1 MHIINPWVF
10 YLADICDSVVLVGAI
25 SGGILVMVGLCLLAV
40 GIYSIHDGTEFN
52 NENEVETGKQ
62 TLKYMKTTLIVAGI
76 MIGASIL
83 IPSKETI
90 YKMMLADVATYE
102 NVDLTAESIEEA
114 FDHIIDKLCELKG
127 DSND

>member
-10 YLADICDSVVLVGAI
+10 YLADICDSAALVGAI
-25 SGGILVMVGLCLLAV
+25 SGGILVMVGLCLWAV

-52 NENEVETGKQ
+52 NENEVKTGKQ
-62 TLKYMKTTLIVAGI
+62 TLKYMRTTLIVASI
-76 MIGASIL
+76 LIGAAIF

-114 FDHIIDKLCELKG
+114 FDHIIDKLGELKG
-127 DSND
+127 NSND

>member
-10 YLADICDSVVLVGAI
+10 YLADICDSAVFVVAI
-25 SGGILVMVGLCLLAV
+25 SGGILAVVGMCLLAV
-40 GIYSIHDGTEFN
+40 GIYSIYDGTEYN
-52 NENEVETGKQ
+52 NENEVKTGKQ

-76 MIGASIL
+76 LIGAAIF

-114 FDHIIDKLCELKG
+114 FDHIIDKLGELKG

>member
-10 YLADICDSVVLVGAI
+10 YLADICDSTVLVGAV
-25 SGGILVMVGLCLLAV
+25 SGGILVVVGLCLLAV
-40 GIYSIHDGTEFN
+40 GIYSIHDGTAFN

-62 TLKYMKTTLIVAGI
+62 TLKYVKTTLIVAGI

-114 FDHIIDKLCELKG
+114 FDHIIDKLGELKG

>member
-10 YLADICDSVVLVGAI
+10 YLADICDSAALVGAVI
-25 SGGILVMVGLCLLAV
+25 GRILTMVGLCLLAF

-52 NENEVETGKQ
+52 DKNEVKSGKQ
-62 TLKYMKTTLIVAGI
+62 TFKYAKTTLIVAGI
-76 MIGASIL
+76 MIGAAIL

-127 DSND
+127 NSND

>member
-10 YLADICDSVVLVGAI
+10 YLADICDSAALVGAVI
-25 SGGILVMVGLCLLAV
+25 GRILIVVGLCILAV
-40 GIYSIHDGTEFN
+40 GIYSINDGTEYN
-52 NENEVETGKQ
+52 DENEVKSGKQ
-62 TLKYMKTTLIVAGI
+62 MLKYMKTTLIVAGI
-76 MIGASIL
+76 LIGASIF

-127 DSND
+127 NSND

>member
-10 YLADICDSVVLVGAI
+10 YLADICDSAALVGALI
-25 SGGILVMVGLCLLAV
+25 GRILIVVGLCILAV
-40 GIYSIHDGTEFN
+40 GIYSINDGTEYN
-52 NENEVETGKQ
+52 DENEVKSGKQ
-62 TLKYMKTTLIVAGI
+62 MLKYMKTTLIVAGI
-76 MIGASIL
+76 LIGAEIF

-114 FDHIIDKLCELKG
+114 FDHIIDKLGELKG

>member
-10 YLADICDSVVLVGAI
+10 YLADICDSAALVGAV
-25 SGGILVMVGLCLLAV
+25 SGGILTMVGLCLLAV

-52 NENEVETGKQ
+52 NENEVKTGKQ
-62 TLKYMKTTLIVAGI
+62 TLKYMKTTLIAAGI
-76 MIGASIL
+76 LIGAAIL

-114 FDHIIDKLCELKG
+114 FDHIIDKLGELEG
-127 DSND
+127 DSID

>member
-10 YLADICDSVVLVGAI
+10 YLADICDSAALAVAV
-25 SGGILVMVGLCLLAV
+25 SGGILTMVGLCLLAV

-52 NENEVETGKQ
+52 NENEVKTGKQ
-62 TLKYMKTTLIVAGI
+62 TLKYMKTALIVAGI
-76 MIGASIL
+76 MIGAAIL

-114 FDHIIDKLCELKG
+114 FDHIIDKLGELKG
-127 DSND
+127 SSND

>member
-10 YLADICDSVVLVGAI
+10 YLADICDSAALVGAV
-25 SGGILVMVGLCLLAV
+25 SGGILTMVGLCLLAV

-52 NENEVETGKQ
+52 NENEVKTGKQ

-76 MIGASIL
+76 LIGAAIL

-114 FDHIIDKLCELKG
+114 FDHIIDKLGELKKN
-127 DSND
+127 SND

>member
-114 FDHIIDKLCELKG
+114 FDHIIDKLGELKG

>member
-10 YLADICDSVVLVGAI
+10 YLADICDSAVLVGAI
-25 SGGILVMVGLCLLAV
+25 SGGILVVVGLCLLAV

-52 NENEVETGKQ
+52 NENEVKTGKQ

-76 MIGASIL
+76 MIGAAIL

-114 FDHIIDKLCELKG
+114 FDHIIDKLGELKG
-127 DSND
+127 NSND

>member
-10 YLADICDSVVLVGAI
+10 YLADICDSAVFVGAI
-25 SGGILVMVGLCLLAV
+25 SGGILVVVGLCLLAV

-52 NENEVETGKQ
+52 NENEVKTGKQ
-62 TLKYMKTTLIVAGI
+62 TLKYMRTTLIVAGI
-76 MIGASIL
+76 LIGAAIF

-114 FDHIIDKLCELKG
+114 FDHIIDKLGELKG

>member
-10 YLADICDSVVLVGAI
+10 YLADICDSAVLVGAI
-25 SGGILVMVGLCLLAV
+25 SGGILAVVGLCLLVV

-52 NENEVETGKQ
+52 DENEVKTGKQ
-62 TLKYMKTTLIVAGI
+62 TLKYMKTTLIAAGI
-76 MIGASIL
+76 LIGAVIL

>member
-10 YLADICDSVVLVGAI
+10 YLADICDSAVFVGVV
-25 SGGILVMVGLCLLAV
+25 SGGILAVVGMFLLIE
-40 GIYSIHDGTEFN
+40 GIYLISNGTEFH
-52 NENEVETGKQ
+52 NENEVKTGKQ
-62 TLKYMKTTLIVAGI
+62 TLKYAKTTLIVTGI
-76 MIGASIL
+76 LIGAAIL

-127 DSND
+127 D